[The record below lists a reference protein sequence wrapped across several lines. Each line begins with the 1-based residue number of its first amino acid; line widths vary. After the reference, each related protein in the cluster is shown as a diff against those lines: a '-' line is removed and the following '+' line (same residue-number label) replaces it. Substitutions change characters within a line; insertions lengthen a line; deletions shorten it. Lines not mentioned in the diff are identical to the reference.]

1 MCTADAVAGGGAF
14 WRSLEKFSAAAAAA
28 AAVVE
33 VAVEAAAEK

>member
-28 AAVVE
+28 AVVE